1 MNLSLTDEQLQLRD
15 SARRYLAER
24 YTFAG
29 RRATVAAGGMDL
41 ARWADFAD
49 FGWLGLALPA
59 KAGGLDGS
67 MTDVMVLSEEFGR
80 ALVVEPYVPA
90 VILCGALLRCVVDV
104 PACAALL
111 RQIGQGDA
119 RPALAYEDERGAPL
133 AGTLSADR
141 WELSGAKRSVLGAA
155 VTHYLVVAGIANTAD
170 RGLWLLAADQSGVS
184 CEGYQTASGSHAGD
198 LRFDRVQIA
207 RAALLMR
214 GEMLEAA
221 LERARDHAALAACA
235 ESVGAMSAVIGVTV
249 EYLRGRV
256 QFGSPLSKFQALRH
270 RVAEMALRLE
280 EARAITLLSAASADG
295 GEWQRMRAV
304 SAAKVKAGAAARWV
318 CEQAV
323 QLHGAMGMT
332 EELAVGAYLK
342 TVVTLDRLWGT
353 RASHLQRYRMLAGRH
368 DFVTTPLMHA
378 GCAANRQRA
387 S

>member
-24 YTFAG
+24 YTFAR

-41 ARWADFAD
+41 TRWADFAD
-49 FGWLGLALPA
+49 FGWLGLALPETV
-59 KAGGLDGS
+59 GGLDGS

-90 VILCGALLRCVVDV
+90 VILCGALLRCVIDV

-111 RQIGQGDA
+111 MQIGQGHA
-119 RPALAYEDERGAPL
+119 RLALAYEDERGAPL
-133 AGTLSADR
+133 TGALSADR
-141 WELSGAKRSVLGAA
+141 WALSGAKRSVPGAA
-155 VTHYLVVAGIANTAD
+155 VTHYLVVAAIAGTAD
-170 RGLWLLAADQSGVS
+170 RGLWLLAADESGVS
-184 CEGYQTASGSHAGD
+184 CEGYQTVTGSHASD
-198 LRFDRVQIA
+198 LRFERVQIP

-214 GEMLEAA
+214 GDRLDAA
-221 LERARDHAALAACA
+221 LERARDHAALAVCA
-235 ESVGAMSAVIGVTV
+235 ESLGAMSAVIGISV
-249 EYLRGRV
+249 EYLRGRM

-280 EARAITLLSAASADG
+280 EARAITLFSAASADG
-295 GEWQRMRAV
+295 EEWQRMRAV
-304 SAAKVKAGAAARWV
+304 SAAKVKVGTAARWV

-342 TVVTLDRLWGT
+342 TVITLDRLWGT
-353 RASHLQRYRMLAGRH
+353 RASHLQRYRMLASRH
-368 DFVTTPLMHA
+368 DFVAEPLAHD
-378 GCAANRQRA
+378 GCAAKWQRA
-387 S
+387 P